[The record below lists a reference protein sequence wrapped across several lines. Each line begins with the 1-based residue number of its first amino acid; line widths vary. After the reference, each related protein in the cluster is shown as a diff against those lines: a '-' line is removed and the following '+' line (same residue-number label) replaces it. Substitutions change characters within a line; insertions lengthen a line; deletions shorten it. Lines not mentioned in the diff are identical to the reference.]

1 MAGWLPKKKC
11 WPRTCLLLSID
22 SYYSS
27 VTAQHIG
34 DCLYVYV
41 ICWPLPFCHATQ
53 NPKRS
58 NTNGKWTVFNYN
70 VGKYFGM
77 SSVCVCVCSYN
88 WIRALANRAD
98 QVTERP
104 THQTRHRPFHYLCH
118 INLPTSPYWQ
128 IRTIS
133 FHVNMRELAS
143 IWLALIFVRLDC
155 VSTCSF
161 FDVFQ
166 FSHNTQ
172 NIWPQYAIRNHP
184 KCTQNAHRVDYVQ
197 HDTSVI

>member
-11 WPRTCLLLSID
+11 WPRTCLLLLID

-104 THQTRHRPFHYLCH
+104 THRTRHRHFIICVILICRLHHIGKYAPSVSMWTWENWLRFDWHWYLCVW
-118 INLPTSPYWQ
+118 IVFLLVLFSMCF
-128 IRTIS
+128 S
-133 FHVNMRELAS
+133 FHTIRKTFDHNMPFA
-143 IWLALIFVRLDC
+143 
-155 VSTCSF
+155 T
-161 FDVFQ
+161 
-166 FSHNTQ
+166 
-172 NIWPQYAIRNHP
+172 
-184 KCTQNAHRVDYVQ
+184 TQNAHRTLTV
-197 HDTSVI
+197 